1 MQNFK
6 YKLGIIDW
14 YIIKKFLGT
23 FFFTMTIFIAIAVVF
38 DISEKVDDFLR
49 TNAPFKAIVVDYY
62 FNFIPYYVGLL
73 SPLLIFIA
81 AIFFTSRMAN
91 NTEIVAILSGGVS
104 FRRLLYPYFVTSLFL
119 SILSFF
125 FNSFT
130 IPNSNK
136 VRIQFENTFINNKFV
151 YKERNIHMQLD
162 DSTYAY
168 MESYNNQDG
177 MGFRFTL
184 EKFRGKDLVY
194 KLMSDQIRWDSTKK
208 NWQILAYSVKRING
222 LHESLE
228 RGETKDTVL
237 AMSPSDFERKDNSI
251 GSLTT
256 PELKEYIARERKRGA
271 SGLEAY
277 DVEYYK
283 RFSMPFATFI
293 LILIAV
299 SLCSRKVRGG
309 VGAQLGIGIGSSFAY
324 IMLMQFTTTFALK
337 GGMHPAVSVWIPNIL
352 FGIYG
357 LYLLK
362 IAPK

>member
-1 MQNFK
+1 MRQ
-6 YKLGIIDW
+6 YKLQIIDW

-23 FFFTMTIFIAIAVVF
+23 FVFTLAIFIAIAVIF
-38 DISEKVDDFLR
+38 DFSEKVDDFIR
-49 TNAPFKAIVVDYY
+49 TNAPLKAIVFDYY
-62 FNFIPYYVGLL
+62 LNFIPYYVGLL

-81 AIFFTSRMAN
+81 AIFFTARMAN

-104 FRRLLYPYFVTSLFL
+104 FKRLLYPYFVTSLFL

-130 IPNSNK
+130 IPNANK
-136 VRIQFENTFINNKFV
+136 ERVIFENIYINNKFV

-168 MESYNNQDG
+168 LESYNNQDATG
-177 MGFRFTL
+177 YRFTL
-184 EKFRGKDLVY
+184 EKFKGKELIY
-194 KLMSDQIRWDSTKK
+194 KLISDQITWDSTKK
-208 NWQILAYSVKRING
+208 NWQIRQYSIKYING
-222 LHESLE
+222 LNESLQ
-228 RGETKDTVL
+228 RGSIKDTVL

-251 GSLTT
+251 SSLTT
-256 PELKEYIARERKRGA
+256 PELREYIKKERKRGA
-271 SGLEAY
+271 SGIEAY
-277 DVEYYK
+277 DVEYFRRY
-283 RFSMPFATFI
+283 SMPFSTFI
-293 LILIAV
+293 LVLIAV

-337 GGMHPAVSVWIPNIL
+337 GGLHPMISVWIPNIV

>member
-1 MQNFK
+1 MRK
-6 YKLGIIDW
+6 YKLHIIDW
-14 YIIKKFLGT
+14 YIIRKFLGT
-23 FFFTMTIFIAIAVVF
+23 FVFTLAIFIAIAVIF

-49 TNAPFKAIVVDYY
+49 TNAPIKKIIFDYY

-81 AIFFTSRMAN
+81 AIFFTSKMAN

-104 FRRLLYPYFVTSLFL
+104 FKRLLYPYFVTALFL
-119 SILSFF
+119 SIGSYF
-125 FNSFT
+125 FNSYT

-136 VRIQFENTFINNKFV
+136 VRVEFENIYINNKYVF
-151 YKERNIHMQLD
+151 KDRNIHMQLD

-168 MESYNNQDG
+168 LESYNNQENI
-177 MGFRFTL
+177 GFRFSL
-184 EKFRGKDLVY
+184 EKFDGKALKY
-194 KLMSDQIRWDSTKK
+194 KLLSDQIRWDSTKK
-208 NWQILAYSVKRING
+208 NWQIVSFSIKRING
-222 LHESLE
+222 LTESIE
-228 RGETKDTVL
+228 RGDRKDTIL

-256 PELKEYIARERKRGA
+256 PELKEYIEKERKRGA
-271 SGLEAY
+271 SGIEAY
-277 DVEYYK
+277 DIEYYK
-283 RFSMPFATFI
+283 RYAMPFSTFI
-293 LILIAV
+293 LVLIAV

-337 GGMHPAVSVWIPNIL
+337 GGLHPAVSVWIPNVI

>member
-1 MQNFK
+1 VR
-6 YKLGIIDW
+6 KLKLTIIDW

-23 FFFTMTIFIAIAVVF
+23 FVFTLAIFIAIAVVF

-49 TNAPFKAIVVDYY
+49 TKTPISKIIFDYY
-62 FNFIPYYVGLL
+62 LNFIPFYVGLL

-81 AIFFTSRMAN
+81 AILFTARMAN

-104 FRRLLYPYFVTSLFL
+104 FQRLLYPYFVTALFL

-136 VRIQFENTFINNKFV
+136 VRVEFENIYINNRYV

-168 MESYNNQDG
+168 LESYNNQEDI
-177 MGFRFTL
+177 GFRFSL
-184 EKFRGKDLVY
+184 EKFRGKDLHY
-194 KLMSDQIRWDSTKK
+194 KLMSDQIRWDTTNKSWK
-208 NWQILAYSVKRING
+208 IIGYSVRYING
-222 LHESLE
+222 LQESIQ
-228 RGETKDTVL
+228 RGDQKDTVL
-237 AMSPSDFERKDNSI
+237 AMSPVDFERKDNSI

-256 PELKEYIARERKRGA
+256 PELKEYIAKERKRGA
-271 SGLEAY
+271 SGIEAY

-283 RFSMPFATFI
+283 RYAMPFSTFI
-293 LILIAV
+293 LVLIAV

-309 VGAQLGIGIGSSFAY
+309 VGAQLGIGIGSSFAF

-337 GGMHPAVSVWIPNIL
+337 GGLHPMVSVWIPNII

>member
-1 MQNFK
+1 MR
-6 YKLGIIDW
+6 KLKLQIIDW

-23 FFFTMTIFIAIAVVF
+23 FVFTLAIFIAIAVIF

-49 TNAPFKAIVVDYY
+49 TKTPISKIIFDYY
-62 FNFIPYYVGLL
+62 LNFIPFYVGLL

-81 AIFFTSRMAN
+81 AILFTARMAN

-104 FRRLLYPYFVTSLFL
+104 FQRLLYPYFVTSLFL
-119 SILSFF
+119 SILSYF
-125 FNSFT
+125 FNSYT

-136 VRIQFENTFINNKFV
+136 VRVEFENIYINNRYV

-168 MESYNNQDG
+168 LESYNNQENI
-177 MGFRFTL
+177 GFRFSL
-184 EKFRGKDLVY
+184 EKFRGKDLHY
-194 KLMSDQIRWDSTKK
+194 KLLADQIRWDTAKK
-208 NWQILAYSVKRING
+208 NWTIVGYSIRHING
-222 LHESLE
+222 LKESME
-228 RGETKDTVL
+228 RGDRKDTIL
-237 AMSPSDFERKDNSI
+237 AMSPVDFERKDNSI

-256 PELKEYIARERKRGA
+256 PELKEYINKERKRGA
-271 SGLEAY
+271 SGIEAY

-283 RFSMPFATFI
+283 RYAMPFSTFI
-293 LILIAV
+293 LVLIAV

-309 VGAQLGIGIGSSFAY
+309 VGAQLGIGIGSSFAF

-337 GGMHPAVSVWIPNIL
+337 GGLHPLISVWIPNII

-357 LYLLK
+357 LYLLR

>member
-1 MQNFK
+1 VR
-6 YKLGIIDW
+6 KLKLTIIDW

-23 FFFTMTIFIAIAVVF
+23 FVFTLAIFIAIAVVF

-49 TNAPFKAIVVDYY
+49 TKTPISKIIFDYY
-62 FNFIPYYVGLL
+62 LNFIPFYVGLL

-81 AIFFTSRMAN
+81 AILFTARMAN

-104 FRRLLYPYFVTSLFL
+104 FQRLLYPYFVTALFL

-136 VRIQFENTFINNKFV
+136 VRVEFENIYINNRYV

-168 MESYNNQDG
+168 LESYNNQEDI
-177 MGFRFTL
+177 GFRFSL
-184 EKFRGKDLVY
+184 EKFRGKDLHY
-194 KLMSDQIRWDSTKK
+194 KLMSDQIRWDTTHKSWK
-208 NWQILAYSVKRING
+208 IIGYSVRYING
-222 LHESLE
+222 LHESIQ
-228 RGETKDTVL
+228 RGDQKDTVL
-237 AMSPSDFERKDNSI
+237 AMSPVDFERKDNSI

-256 PELKEYIARERKRGA
+256 PELKKYIAKERKRGA
-271 SGLEAY
+271 SGIEAY

-283 RFSMPFATFI
+283 RYAMPFSTFI
-293 LILIAV
+293 LVLIAV

-309 VGAQLGIGIGSSFAY
+309 VGAQLGIGIGSSFAF

-337 GGMHPAVSVWIPNIL
+337 GGLHPMISVWIPNII

>member
-1 MQNFK
+1 MA
-6 YKLGIIDW
+6 
-14 YIIKKFLGT
+14 
-23 FFFTMTIFIAIAVVF
+23 IFIAIAVVF
-38 DISEKVDDFLR
+38 DISEKIDDFLR
-49 TNAPFKAIVVDYY
+49 TNAPLKAILIDYY
-62 FNFIPYYVGLL
+62 LNFIPYYIGLL

-104 FRRLLYPYFVTSLFL
+104 FRRLLYPYFVTAAFL
-119 SILSFF
+119 ALLSFF

-136 VRIQFENTFINNKFV
+136 VRVEFENTYINNKFI

-162 DSTYAY
+162 DTTYAY

-177 MGFRFTL
+177 MGYRFSL
-184 EKFRGKDLVY
+184 EKFQGKELVY
-194 KLMSDQIRWDSTKK
+194 KLISDQIRWDSTNK
-208 NWQILAYSVKRING
+208 NWKILNYSTKYING
-222 LHESLE
+222 MHESLQ
-228 RGETKDTVL
+228 RGDQKDTIL

-256 PELKEYIARERKRGA
+256 PELKEYILKERKRGA
-271 SGLEAY
+271 SGIEAY

-283 RFSMPFATFI
+283 RYSMPFATFI
-293 LILIAV
+293 LVIIAV

-337 GGMHPAVSVWIPNIL
+337 GGMHPVVSVWIPNLI
-352 FGIYG
+352 FGIYA